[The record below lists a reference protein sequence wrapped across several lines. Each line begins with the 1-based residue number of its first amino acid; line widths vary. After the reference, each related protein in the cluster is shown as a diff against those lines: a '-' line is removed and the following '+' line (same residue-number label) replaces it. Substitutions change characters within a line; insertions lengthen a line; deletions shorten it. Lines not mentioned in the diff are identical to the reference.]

1 MDIKKHIKRKT
12 GVNLPI
18 SGGDGQSKDN
28 PVKINSDYKHMLIEV
43 ENDFI
48 SLWLDEGKWRKE
60 EQSLLM
66 LENDKKID
74 KINIHFI
81 DDNGTSYKKVF
92 WFDITDCF

>member
-1 MDIKKHIKRKT
+1 MDIKKYMKQKT
-12 GVNLPI
+12 GINLPI

-48 SLWLDEGKWRKE
+48 SLWLDEGQWKKE

-66 LENDKKID
+66 LENEKKID

-81 DDNGTSYKKVF
+81 DANGISYKKVF